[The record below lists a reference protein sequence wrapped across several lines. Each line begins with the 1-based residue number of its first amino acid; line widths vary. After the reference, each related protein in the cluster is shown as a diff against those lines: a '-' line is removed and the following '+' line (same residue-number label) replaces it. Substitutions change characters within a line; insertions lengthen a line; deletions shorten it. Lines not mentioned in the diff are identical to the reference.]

1 MAIGP
6 DEILTIEEL
15 AAYLKVSKSMLY
27 QMAQKGAI
35 PASKVGKHWRFH
47 KGTIEEWLLRNPER
61 MPSTPSGGPAQAGT
75 QPKPESKK

>member
-47 KGTIEEWLLRNPER
+47 KGTIEEWLLRNP
-61 MPSTPSGGPAQAGT
+61 QHV
-75 QPKPESKK
+75 KPEARGTK

>member
-1 MAIGP
+1 MAINP

-47 KGTIEEWLLRNPER
+47 KKTIEEWLLRHPER
-61 MPSTPSGGPAQAGT
+61 LQATSAKGGDRG
-75 QPKPESKK
+75 S

>member
-1 MAIGP
+1 MATGS
-6 DEILTIEEL
+6 DEIMTIEEL

-47 KGTIEEWLLRNPER
+47 KATINEWLKQHPEK
-61 MPSTPSGGPAQAGT
+61 GT
-75 QPKPESKK
+75 KP